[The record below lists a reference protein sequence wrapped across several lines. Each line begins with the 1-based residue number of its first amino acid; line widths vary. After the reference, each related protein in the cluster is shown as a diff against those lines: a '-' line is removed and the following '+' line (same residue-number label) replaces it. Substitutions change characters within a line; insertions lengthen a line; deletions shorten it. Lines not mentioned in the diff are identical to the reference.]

1 MAQGRRPGPLTSADD
16 PFVSRHSHRA
26 PTTGFSAAGPIG
38 SSSWHHALKISNT
51 AAKSPFAGW
60 ESIASLKDRTVVAV
74 PAIRKRIQRWNEGS
88 GAPDYW
94 TGTLGYGKDVAAR
107 NTAYTSMWHQLEP
120 DRGRYWFAA
129 AGMVT
134 GRGGIKDMDS
144 SIVRIVGSV
153 RQARDI
159 AGLTDRF
166 SGVVANV
173 PTPDDIRFIV
183 SGNAF
188 LFPFNLH
195 NFFTLR
201 QRFEIPGFERLR
213 GQNLD
218 RALVVLEQT
227 LVQQFIEAYSWLSKE
242 DQDASLRRIGGG
254 FFSSASN
261 DFVRETLLSTCGR
274 SFSFGSLDG
283 RIQLG
288 IALVAKLRER
298 G

>member
-1 MAQGRRPGPLTSADD
+1 MAHGRRPGPLGAGGDEAVCRYAAG
-16 PFVSRHSHRA
+16 P
-26 PTTGFSAAGPIG
+26 PTVGFSGPGPIG
-38 SSSWHHALKISNT
+38 SSAWLRALKVAT
-51 AAKSPFAGW
+51 APPRTSFAGV
-60 ESIASLKDRTVVAV
+60 ESVATLKHRAEAAI
-74 PAIRKRIQRWNEGS
+74 PAIKRRLQRWDQGLD
-88 GAPDYW
+88 APAYW
-94 TGTLGYGKDVAAR
+94 AGTLAYGKDAAAR

-134 GRGGIKDMDS
+134 GRGGIKDMES
-144 SIVRIVGSV
+144 TIVHIAGSA
-153 RQARDI
+153 RQARDF
-159 AGLTDRF
+159 AGLTDRLT
-166 SGVVANV
+166 GVVANV
-173 PTPDDIRFIV
+173 PTPEDLRFIV

-201 QRFEIPGFERLR
+201 QKFEIPGLARLR
-213 GQNLD
+213 GQDLD

-227 LVQQFIEAYSWLSKE
+227 LVQQFIETYSWSGKA
-242 DQDASLRRIGGG
+242 DRDASLRRIGGG

-274 SFSFGSLDG
+274 SFSFASLDE
-283 RIQLG
+283 RIRLG
-288 IALVAKLRER
+288 IALVTKLRER